1 MEAAIIAMIVR
12 LLETELE
19 GGQEEYEDA
28 ENEDD

>member
-1 MEAAIIAMIVR
+1 VAVIAMIVR

-28 ENEDD
+28 DNEDD